1 MTIHQASRQGMLHIV
16 KDMIESGFAKA
27 TDRDSNN
34 VTPLHFAAISNH
46 VSIAKYL
53 IDNGAEI
60 DAFGG
65 DLIATP
71 LHWASRNGHLP
82 SVTLLIN
89 HGANP
94 SLRDSQ
100 GFDCL
105 HLAVHSSNPML
116 VLYFIFLDMAVD
128 TQDSSEHTPLMWAAY
143 QCDPLTVD
151 ILVRL
156 GASLSKVN
164 NTQLTPLHFAAMKC
178 DKMCLRKLIEAGANI
193 NAKDENGKTPFDIVK
208 EVKATEKWKKAVRE
222 TGLKKDGKRNPYLFE
237 KKITFIILYII
248 PFFLLYIALLTLAH
262 LPWFIGLPLAILEYI
277 ICHIIVTKV
286 FIRVQLTVE
295 FMRTPY
301 LSSIFQASAFFV
313 GATWIY
319 KLLFATSFLYSANI
333 IFITTFATSMYSFY
347 VVVLGDPGFI
357 PKSQSREE
365 QKQLVIELAN
375 KGMLDARHLCTT
387 CLIKKPLRSKH
398 CKICNR
404 CVARLDHHC
413 PWIYNCIGVK
423 SHRIFMVF
431 LPLMITSIL
440 SFEYISYTYFVI
452 SAPPYVPIESEPC
465 WLSDTYCGFFQY
477 DGWTAALCV
486 WSALQLPWL
495 LILLCFQIYQI
506 SSAKTTNEVMNFH
519 RYSYFTNK
527 SPNVGGNGINDAN
540 EIINKTD
547 TTHQQNE
554 CESKC
559 KHHHKHN
566 HFSRIRKV
574 FERRD
579 DVVNPFDFGCW
590 NNWVGFWSEGKRGML
605 QNVDWYEVFDT
616 SFIEPHDDDIKSR
629 AGGYTSL
636 KRDEEVV

>member
-1 MTIHQASRQGMLHIV
+1 MSSTSAESEPIKKDVFESTNESDITEVKQPVENMNSKVGDDINFSEMTIHQACRQGFLHIV
-16 KDMIESGFAKA
+16 KDMIESGYAKA

-46 VSIAKYL
+46 VSVAKYL

-128 TQDSSEHTPLMWAAY
+128 TQDSSQHTPLMWAAY
-143 QCDPLTVD
+143 QCDALTVD
-151 ILVRL
+151 ILIRL

-164 NTQLTPLHFAAMKC
+164 NTQYTPLHFAAMKS
-178 DKMCLRKLIEAGANI
+178 DKMCLRKLIEAGANV
-193 NAKDENGKTPFDIVK
+193 NAKDDNGKTPFDIVK
-208 EVKATEKWKKAVRE
+208 EVKATNKWEKAMRE
-222 TGLKKDGKRNPYLFE
+222 TGLKNDGTRTHY
-237 KKITFIILYII
+237 
-248 PFFLLYIALLTLAH
+248 
-262 LPWFIGLPLAILEYI
+262 PWFIGLPLAILEYI

-286 FIRVQLTVE
+286 FIRAQLSIE

-301 LSSIFQASAFFV
+301 LSSIFQASAFWV
-313 GATWIY
+313 GVTWIY

-333 IFITTFATSMYSFY
+333 IFVTTYVISMYSFY
-347 VVVLGDPGFI
+347 VVVMGDPGYI
-357 PKSQSREE
+357 PKPQSREE
-365 QKQLVIELAN
+365 QKRLVIDLAN

-387 CLIKKPLRSKH
+387 CMIKKPLRSKH
-398 CKICNR
+398 CKVCNR
-404 CVARLDHHC
+404 CIARFDH
-413 PWIYNCIGVK
+413 
-423 SHRIFMVF
+423 
-431 LPLMITSIL
+431 
-440 SFEYISYTYFVI
+440 
-452 SAPPYVPIESEPC
+452 
-465 WLSDTYCGFFQY
+465 DTYCGFFQY
-477 DGWTAALCV
+477 DAWTASLCA
-486 WSALQLPWL
+486 WSAVQLPWL
-495 LILLCFQIYQI
+495 IILLCFQVYQI

-527 SPNVGGNGINDAN
+527 SPSVGSNGAAGVNEVINS
-540 EIINKTD
+540 TD
-547 TTHQQNE
+547 VTHQQSE
-554 CESKC
+554 CGSKC
-559 KHHHKHN
+559 NHHHKHN
-566 HFSRIRKV
+566 HFSRIRRV
-574 FERRD
+574 FERHD
-579 DVVNPFDFGCW
+579 DIVNPFNFGCW
-590 NNWVGFWSEGKRGML
+590 NNCLGFWSEGNRGKL
-605 QNVDWYEVFDT
+605 QNVDWYEIFDT
-616 SFIEPHDDDIKSR
+616 SFIEPCDDDVKSR

-636 KRDEEVV
+636 KRDEIV

>member
-1 MTIHQASRQGMLHIV
+1 MSSTSAEFEPIKKDVSESTNESDITEVKQPVETMNSKVSDDINFSEMTIHQASRQGMLHIV

-222 TGLKKDGKRNPYLFE
+222 TGLKKDGKRNP
-237 KKITFIILYII
+237 
-248 PFFLLYIALLTLAH
+248 A
-262 LPWFIGLPLAILEYI
+262 
-277 ICHIIVTKV
+277 
-286 FIRVQLTVE
+286 QLTVE
-295 FMRTPY
+295 FMKTPY

-387 CLIKKPLRSKH
+387 CLLYMYITIIQFLCFAEITNFMIVLIKP
-398 CKICNR
+398 
-404 CVARLDHHC
+404 
-413 PWIYNCIGVK
+413 
-423 SHRIFMVF
+423 
-431 LPLMITSIL
+431 IL
-440 SFEYISYTYFVI
+440 LTDFAI

-527 SPNVGGNGINDAN
+527 SPNVGGNGINGAN